1 MNDRRE
7 KSKCPIKNC
16 GGDLVLE
23 NGKIECVKC
32 EYKKDE
38 QRKKTPDEYNELL
51 Q

>member
-7 KSKCPIKNC
+7 KSKCPEC
-16 GGDLVLE
+16 GGDLVFE

-32 EYKKDE
+32 DYKKDE
-38 QRKKTPDEYNELL
+38 QRKKTSDEYNEWL